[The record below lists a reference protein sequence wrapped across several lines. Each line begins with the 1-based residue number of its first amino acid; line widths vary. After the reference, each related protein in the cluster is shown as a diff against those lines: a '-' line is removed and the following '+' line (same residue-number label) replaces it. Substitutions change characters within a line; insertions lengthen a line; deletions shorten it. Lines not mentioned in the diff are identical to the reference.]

1 MVFIC
6 TICTDVLELPGE
18 SCSIP
23 CGHTFHKRCLVA
35 WLNVG
40 ANCPLC
46 KKATRKELISGP
58 IYLSTDESVNNQ
70 TSEELKRMAINE
82 KSQRKNT
89 EDALMQS
96 RILNRLLRPGYDK
109 HQSIEAEFIAMRKS
123 RNDINSQL
131 GSARKKLEQMDA
143 LRAERDELSSQLAKA
158 KAAISANQEAANN
171 FKAQLHDT
179 SNVVKQRDATIL
191 QLLKE
196 KSEHVE
202 ELSKAYATIADTTTS
217 MTALQA
223 NRDMINTQLA
233 NAKLA
238 IAAKE
243 FAFNELTKSRDN
255 AELQLANAKVIFNA
269 MQAEIDQLRET
280 QEQFEAQMLSVNQPN
295 LSVKTNREYERPSF
309 DKQASRPLF
318 YSPSTS
324 FAFNNYLLS
333 RLETDLDEAD
343 DNSPRSGTS
352 TNNSVDYSRINTS
365 DFGAATKHERGCDTN
380 IKSKQPTTVNDYEIH
395 DNFTNPNEF
404 ETSANKNISAENRKA
419 SASKPEFEE
428 ILYRGYHID
437 NTEVGESNF

>member
-1 MVFIC
+1 MVCLI
-6 TICTDVLELPGE
+6 VL
-18 SCSIP
+18 
-23 CGHTFHKRCLVA
+23 
-35 WLNVG
+35 
-40 ANCPLC
+40 
-46 KKATRKELISGP
+46 
-58 IYLSTDESVNNQ
+58 LS
-70 TSEELKRMAINE
+70 LHR
-82 KSQRKNT
+82 
-89 EDALMQS
+89 
-96 RILNRLLRPGYDK
+96 
-109 HQSIEAEFIAMRKS
+109 S

-143 LRAERDELSSQLAKA
+143 LRAERDQPSSQLAKA

-179 SNVVKQRDATIL
+179 SKVVKQRDATIL

-202 ELSKAYATIADTTTS
+202 KAYATIADTTTS

-243 FAFNELTKSRDN
+243 FAFNELTKSRDD

-269 MQAEIDQLRET
+269 M

-343 DNSPRSGTS
+343 DNSPRSGIS

-365 DFGAATKHERGCDTN
+365 DFGAATKHECGCDTN
-380 IKSKQPTTVNDYEIH
+380 IKSKQSTTVNEYEIH
-395 DNFTNPNEF
+395 DNVTNPNEF
-404 ETSANKNISAENRKA
+404 YTSANKNISAENRKA